1 MINRVSISN
10 KLSFGAVN
18 KDFLKMAKSEH
29 RIMNTVSGDLIE
41 KLQYSILTKKMSPQD
56 GLDTVVAIKP
66 YTKKKYHKFLEPIIE
81 MCNKKINK

>member
-41 KLQYSILTKKMSPQD
+41 KLQ
-56 GLDTVVAIKP
+56 
-66 YTKKKYHKFLEPIIE
+66 
-81 MCNKKINK
+81 